1 MQKEI
6 YDLLQEIRK
15 EIELIEKRLDEI
27 EQNSPNLNSSENEQ
41 NDNKKW

>member
-6 YDLLQEIRK
+6 YTLLQEIRK

-27 EQNSPNLNSSENEQ
+27 EQNSTNSNPIGNEQ
-41 NDNKKW
+41 VEK

>member
-27 EQNSPNLNSSENEQ
+27 EQKNSTSLNPSENPKDQ
-41 NDNKKW
+41 Q

>member
-6 YDLLQEIRK
+6 YNLLQEIRK

-27 EQNSPNLNSSENEQ
+27 EKNSTNLNSSENEHR
-41 NDNKKW
+41 NEVK

>member
-6 YDLLQEIRK
+6 YNLLQEIRK

-27 EQNSPNLNSSENEQ
+27 EKNSANSNSLENEQ
-41 NDNKKW
+41 SKK

>member
-27 EQNSPNLNSSENEQ
+27 EQKSPNLNLSENQQ
-41 NDNKKW
+41 NDCKKL